1 MAHDLTETIQPIL
14 VLLSMFVWFV
24 YIFVK
29 LMPLNTMLR
38 LAGEL
43 DRKQL
48 KKLLFYVWLVGILA
62 GVGIGL
68 AWGDYYGSTYIL
80 MQRLLGWGIVAPSVT
95 IVAILPPI
103 LRYEQEYKHKQ
114 QKTLSDNPN
123 KERE

>member
-48 KKLLFYVWLVGILA
+48 KKLLFRVWLVGILA

-80 MQRLLGWGIVAPSVT
+80 MQQLLGWGIVAPSVT

-103 LRYEQEYKHKQ
+103 LRYEQEYKQKQ
-114 QKTLSDNPN
+114 QKTLSDDPN
-123 KERE
+123 KERG

>member
-48 KKLLFYVWLVGILA
+48 KKLLFRVWLVGILA

-80 MQRLLGWGIVAPSVT
+80 MQQLLGWGIVAPSVT

-103 LRYEQEYKHKQ
+103 LRYEQEYKQKQ
-114 QKTLSDNPN
+114 QKTLSDDPN